1 MNFSQKLIYSAIVFF
16 AFSFGLFM
24 GATTN
29 NIISVAMLMITFSM
43 LWGGVV
49 MIMYIGGK
57 K

>member
-1 MNFSQKLIYSAIVFF
+1 MNFSQKLIYSVIVLF

-24 GATTN
+24 GSTTDDV
-29 NIISVAMLMITFSM
+29 ITVAMLMIIFSM

-49 MIMYIGGK
+49 MIMFIGGK